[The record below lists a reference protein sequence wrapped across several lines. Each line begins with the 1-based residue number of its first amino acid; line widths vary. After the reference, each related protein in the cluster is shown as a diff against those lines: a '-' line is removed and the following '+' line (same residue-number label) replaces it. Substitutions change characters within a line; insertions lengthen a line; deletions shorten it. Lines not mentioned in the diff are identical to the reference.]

1 MHARILISA
10 IPALA
15 VLALS
20 ACAPAP
26 APRPQV
32 DPGVQDGTASLPR
45 GVRRTDGHGPVVLGG
60 GGGAVD
66 CRRTLP
72 QEAARALAATN
83 AQRASAG
90 LPPLRHDAKLQKAAE
105 DHACDMARRGV
116 MEHAGATTSGPG
128 QRVRALG
135 YKPSVTAENIAAGS
149 VSLIDLD
156 GAVRQ
161 WAASPGHA
169 SNIMLPQIREF
180 GVGRAYSADGR
191 VAYAAAVY
199 AAPR

>member
-1 MHARILISA
+1 MHARVLISA

-15 VLALS
+15 LLALA

-26 APRPQV
+26 SEPPRAEI
-32 DPGVQDGTASLPR
+32 GVQDGTASLPR

-66 CRRTLP
+66 CRQTLP

-83 AQRASAG
+83 AQRAAAG
-90 LPPLRHDAKLQKAAE
+90 LSSLRHDEKLQKAAE

-116 MEHAGATTSGPG
+116 MEHAGTGTTGPG

-135 YKPSVTAENIAAGS
+135 YRPSITAENIAAGS

-169 SNIMLPQIREF
+169 ANIMLPQIREF
-180 GVGRAYSADGR
+180 GIGRAYSADGR